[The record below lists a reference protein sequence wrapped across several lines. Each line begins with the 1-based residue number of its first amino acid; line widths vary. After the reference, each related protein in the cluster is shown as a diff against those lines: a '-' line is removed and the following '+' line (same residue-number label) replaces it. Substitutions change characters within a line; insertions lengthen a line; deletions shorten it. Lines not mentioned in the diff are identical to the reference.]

1 MSDFQ
6 EGAVWN
12 AVDANGET
20 ALDTAVAA
28 GQHEAVSELIQLETY
43 EKNVTDSE
51 NANDERLGIESGVL
65 MDGTSR
71 QLRPPDQLPCL
82 EACPPAATPQS
93 RPETTADAD
102 ARSCC
107 DAAVRWSCVQLV
119 HSGLMGEMAMGRG
132 RAATGARSWR

>member
-65 MDGTSR
+65 MDGTTSVKASKVSKLQSVIVTGTETDTCTR
-71 QLRPPDQLPCL
+71 SQSIEGLDRNKVIPFFNTVEKNKEEKKSNCRILHEPPV
-82 EACPPAATPQS
+82 S
-93 RPETTADAD
+93 
-102 ARSCC
+102 
-107 DAAVRWSCVQLV
+107 
-119 HSGLMGEMAMGRG
+119 
-132 RAATGARSWR
+132 